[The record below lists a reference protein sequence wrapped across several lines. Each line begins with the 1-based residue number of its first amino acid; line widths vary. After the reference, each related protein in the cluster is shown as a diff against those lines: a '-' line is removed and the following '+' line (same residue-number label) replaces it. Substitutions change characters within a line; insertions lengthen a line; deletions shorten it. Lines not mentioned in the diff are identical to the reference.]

1 MGRQVFIGDDDRRPA
16 APKKGPLAGRLARR
30 NGEGGTFGAPA
41 AIANA
46 LADALAPLGI
56 EIFEL
61 PMTPERLF
69 RVIEQAKPRGQGEM
83 R

>member
-1 MGRQVFIGDDDRRPA
+1 M
-16 APKKGPLAGRLARR
+16 
-30 NGEGGTFGAPA
+30 GEGGTIGAPA
-41 AIANA
+41 AIGNA
-46 LADALAPLGI
+46 LADALAPFSV